1 MTAAGGRTDRYS
13 RSPAGSTVV
22 QASAF
27 DLAYVTGTEDAPTRG
42 RYAVVYDFRVG
53 EHARREFVPLAEP
66 AGLYRHVAAGGAN
79 WWSRAYEVTGP
90 AGRTNEGD
98 VCDPDRREVGD
109 GTGTETRIVVAHGLR
124 CVTTRSTLEDGS
136 RGTYSRRRH
145 ISGRCDAW
153 HSSVSWWSW
162 PWPPPSSPAHRFP
175 VAATVR
181 SAPRPR
187 RPTAGTGTHHRHRGR
202 RHPAQRRVRHL

>member
-124 CVTTRSTLEDGS
+124 CVTTRSTLEEALANLLLAAFERLDG
-136 RGTYSRRRH
+136 
-145 ISGRCDAW
+145 
-153 HSSVSWWSW
+153 
-162 PWPPPSSPAHRFP
+162 PPSNT
-175 VAATVR
+175 AAWAVHEELTR
-181 SAPRPR
+181 
-187 RPTAGTGTHHRHRGR
+187 TADGK
-202 RHPAQRRVRHL
+202 